1 MNRLEKDKI
10 ISKCV
15 YYGKKFHFITDIWKN
30 KFGAKLHVLNSNT
43 DMLLIPKDKIIN
55 LKKSE
60 SIPVDCRMFSFMYE
74 NIREDG
80 FCIILQKNGNGIEIE
95 VPENCYYLSLSE
107 KINIYKK
114 EDNSHIELKSALN
127 DKQGQWLTKID
138 EDLYIGIDETGILKM
153 SLEDWYK
160 NYTKKVNEKILEK
173 TKLNTTKTTMEDIYT
188 NSLLGI
194 LRIQIEKYGL
204 LLSLYKYGLLGEIK
218 VVSNYK

>member
-1 MNRLEKDKI
+1 
-10 ISKCV
+10 
-15 YYGKKFHFITDIWKN
+15 
-30 KFGAKLHVLNSNT
+30 
-43 DMLLIPKDKIIN
+43 
-55 LKKSE
+55 
-60 SIPVDCRMFSFMYE
+60 MYE
-74 NIREDG
+74 EIHEDG
-80 FCIILQKNGNGIEIE
+80 FCIILQKNGNGIEID

-107 KINIYKK
+107 KINIVKK
-114 EDNSHIELKSALN
+114 EDNTHIELKSALN
-127 DKQGQWLTKID
+127 DNQGQWLTKID

-173 TKLNTTKTTMEDIYT
+173 TKLNTAKTTMEDIYT

-204 LLSLYKYGLLGEIK
+204 LLSLYNYGPLGEIQ

>member
-1 MNRLEKDKI
+1 MNELEKDKI

-15 YYGKKFHFITDIWKN
+15 YYGKKFHFITDIWKK
-30 KFGAKLHVLNSNT
+30 KFGAELKVLNSNT

-55 LKKSE
+55 LKNSE
-60 SIPVDCRMFSFMYE
+60 SIPVDCRIFSFMYE
-74 NIREDG
+74 EIHEDG
-80 FCIILQKNGNGIEIE
+80 FCIILQKNGNGIEID

-107 KINIYKK
+107 KINIVKK
-114 EDNSHIELKSALN
+114 EDNTHIELKSALN
-127 DKQGQWLTKID
+127 DNQGQWLTKID

-173 TKLNTTKTTMEDIYT
+173 TKLNTAKTTMEDIYT
-188 NSLLGI
+188 NSLLGL

-204 LLSLYKYGLLGEIK
+204 LLSLYNYGPLGEIQ